1 MLFSQCCVVGHCTAG
16 APPADC
22 AAPAAAAARGGQ
34 QMAWTDGAPGAN
46 VRIGLGEG
54 QTQALIQSH
63 ATNDSSRHI

>member
-1 MLFSQCCVVGHCTAG
+1 MLCVVGHCTAG

-22 AAPAAAAARGGQ
+22 AAPAAAGARGG
-34 QMAWTDGAPGAN
+34 QMAWTDGGPGAN
-46 VRIGLGEG
+46 VRVGLGEG